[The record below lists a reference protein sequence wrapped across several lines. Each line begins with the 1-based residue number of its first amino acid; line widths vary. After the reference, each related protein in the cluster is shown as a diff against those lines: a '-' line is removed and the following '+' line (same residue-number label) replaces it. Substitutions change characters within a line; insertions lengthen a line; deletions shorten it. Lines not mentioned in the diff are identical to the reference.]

1 MKTENQN
8 YRLVQVRVDIKTL
21 DDVRIFFEDLKR
33 ENLGIHPDDMF
44 VDCSNLGISP
54 SVAKSLDNT
63 MSKCFEVCEELGADL
78 YEIAADIFMPE
89 PNN

>member
-33 ENLGIHPDDMF
+33 ENLAIHPDDLF
-44 VDCSNLGISP
+44 VDCPSLNIS
-54 SVAKSLDNT
+54 SSEAARLDCL
-63 MSKCFEVCEELGADL
+63 KDECFMLCEECGADL
-78 YEIAADIFMPE
+78 YEIAADVFMPE
-89 PNN
+89 S